1 MSKTKTAKPA
11 KKAKETPEAVEQPEV
26 PEITDQE
33 LQARNEKVTFVANNI
48 LNSITLNQAVTV
60 IQQVALRDA
69 NTIVEEADEEKLK
82 ENSHSRVQKRV
93 HSLSVEFCFGKFRRG
108 IQFFRQIPLL
118 L

>member
-82 ENSHSRVQKRV
+82 EIEDAMKQAIEAAASGTEAEPQA
-93 HSLSVEFCFGKFRRG
+93 E
-108 IQFFRQIPLL
+108 
-118 L
+118 